1 LIKEL
6 KYHPFPGLK
15 SYSFKDNKFFSGRER
30 QKYQLLKIL
39 GESNFVAVVGSQG
52 VGKTSFVNSKIIPVL
67 LNDGLLAKGK
77 SSWKVISFRPGKNPL
92 STFATALSKL
102 DVIQSFEG
110 EKIDPNLSDRF
121 EHVLRN
127 KNFALIEII
136 EEFKLAEK
144 ENFLIYIDHLDDLLF
159 YANKQSESTNR
170 DIKLFIKRLVEAANQ
185 SAYSISLVTT
195 LRTEMAGHFSVFP
208 EFAEIINKNQ
218 FLLSAFDGKDLIPI
232 FENIT
237 KNEGVKFENDFLKHV
252 KDFYKDNPLYLGQ
265 FQHAMKAC
273 FDLWKDQGSNGPIGL
288 DHLAEVGGL
297 NSTIEHQLD
306 NIYGYMSSGDK
317 KTCRVLFQAITE
329 TSSADTDYSIPRT
342 IQEISE
348 ITGQSLE
355 EIVEVVRKF
364 TDESCGVIVKFDPQ
378 DITGRLEFLDQAG
391 NSDKNLITEH
401 SEITLSQD
409 FLIEEWPRLNK
420 WVKEEHLNS
429 NIYRDIAK
437 DAERNDPP
445 YEGEKLLTTW
455 KWYEDVQ
462 PHAGWANQYN
472 KNFNLVEEF
481 ILKSKKISD
490 REIERKRSEE
500 LSREQ
505 NTRRTRNI
513 KILFSLIA
521 LILTIFAFIK
531 TREASEA
538 AQEANEQQ
546 SIAKLSEAQAQKA
559 KEEAA
564 FEKRTAELSIL
575 QASRDRALAQKALDS
590 AEYATERARI
600 ARQEALTA
608 QNKAQVLRVEANKL
622 TKAVS
627 AKNVELSKAEIKI
640 ERSKVKEDYLAILE
654 AVREYSDEVEKILGR
669 SNNAEQRREAARIA
683 ANAYQEFQKIYQ
695 EKYIGIRDTTKENT
709 QNKLFSAM
717 TIAYQKIGE
726 SQQLSKINYGAA
738 LSKNST
744 LNSGEGSGEYLIGT
758 NDNSSSI
765 YRVVIEK
772 GIVKRPNIIASAEI
786 PEKKI
791 LGIKDLSYS
800 NSASHFLVSHLPID
814 QNSRY
819 ISKYDYDGNLLSSK
833 EVPTLINTII
843 PYRKNDF
850 LVADQAANIF
860 LIEGTSNSIN
870 STQLY
875 KANNK
880 LMAMDFHSQSGL
892 LFLALS
898 KGMIIQLNLED
909 SKAKEQAT
917 FNFKEFESEIS
928 AIKYIDSKKWLM
940 VGTRTGELY
949 LYDVISKKCIYSSLR
964 KHAGFIN
971 CLVVNDDEKLLVS
984 AGRDKILNVWN
995 LDDLLPHTLGNEKAD
1010 KEYETIEFAENESI
1024 RDVSFLDENWVLVIF
1039 SNEGLSS
1046 GKGGAFLLPLNF
1058 DITGRELKRLVD

>member
-15 SYSFKDNKFFSGRER
+15 PYTFKDSQFFSGRER

-39 GESNFVAVVGSQG
+39 GESNFVAVVGGQG
-52 VGKTSFVNSKIIPVL
+52 VGKTSFVNSKIIPEL
-67 LNDGLLAKGK
+67 MNEGLLAKGK

-92 STFATALSKL
+92 SSFATALSRV
-102 DVIQSFEG
+102 DVVQKFEG
-110 EKIDPNLSDRF
+110 EKIDPNLNDRF
-121 EHVLRN
+121 EHILRD

-144 ENFLIYIDHLDDLLF
+144 DNFLIYIDHLDDLLF
-159 YANKQSESTNR
+159 YSNKQSESANR
-170 DIKLFIKRLVEAANQ
+170 DIKLFIKRLVEVANQ
-185 SAYSISLVTT
+185 SAYSICIVTT
-195 LRTEMAGHFSVFP
+195 LRTEMAGHFSIFP

-218 FLLSAFDGKDLIPI
+218 FLLGAFDAKDLMPI
-232 FENIT
+232 FENVT
-237 KNEGVKFENDFLKHV
+237 KNGGIIFEKDFLKHI

-265 FQHAMKAC
+265 FQHAMKSC
-273 FDLWKDQGSNGPIGL
+273 FDFWKSNGSNGPIGL
-288 DHLAEVGGL
+288 EHLKEVGGL

-306 NIYGYMSSGDK
+306 DIYGYMNSGNK
-317 KTCRVLFQAITE
+317 KTCRLMFQAITE
-329 TSSADTDYSIPRT
+329 TSASDTDYSIPRT

-348 ITGQSLE
+348 ITDQTSA
-355 EIVEVVRKF
+355 EIVEVASKF
-364 TDESCGVIVKFDPQ
+364 TDKSCGVIVKFDPQ
-378 DITGRLEFLDQAG
+378 DITGRLEYLDHAG
-391 NSDKNLITEH
+391 NFSENLITEH

-409 FLIEEWPRLNK
+409 FIIEEWPRLHK

-429 NIYRDIAK
+429 NIFRDIAY

-445 YEGEKLLTTW
+445 YEGEKLLSTW
-455 KWYEDVQ
+455 KWYQDVQ
-462 PHAGWANQYN
+462 PHAGWAKQYN

-490 REIERKRSEE
+490 REIERRRSEE

-505 NTRRTRNI
+505 KTRRTRNI
-513 KILFSLIA
+513 KIVFSLVA

-546 SIAKLSEAQAQKA
+546 SMAKLSEAQAIKA

-575 QASRDRALAQKALDS
+575 QASRDRELAQKALDS
-590 AEYATERARI
+590 AKYATERARV
-600 ARQEALTA
+600 ARQEALIA
-608 QNKAQVLRVEANKL
+608 QNKAQLLRVEANKL

-669 SNNAEQRREAARIA
+669 SNNTEQRMEAARIA
-683 ANAYQEFQKIYQ
+683 ANAYQEFQKIFQ
-695 EKYIGIRDTTKENT
+695 SQYIGIRDTTKENT

-717 TIAYQKIGE
+717 TKAYQKVGG
-726 SQQLSKINYGAA
+726 SQLLSKINYGTA
-738 LSKNST
+738 LSKNHT
-744 LNSGEGSGEYLIGT
+744 RNIGNGSAEYIIGT
-758 NDNSSSI
+758 NDNSSTV
-765 YRVVIEK
+765 YRVVIEN
-772 GIVKRPNIIASAEI
+772 GRVERPNIIANAEI

-791 LGIKDLSYS
+791 MGIKDLSYS
-800 NSASHFLVSHLPID
+800 NAANHFLVSHLPID

-819 ISKYDYDGNLLSSK
+819 ISKYDYDGNLLSSN

-843 PYRKNDF
+843 PYKENDF
-850 LVADQAANIF
+850 LVADQTGN
-860 LIEGTSNSIN
+860 LHRVDGSSNSLN
-870 STQLY
+870 RTQLY
-875 KANNK
+875 KANDK
-880 LMAMDFHSQSGL
+880 LRAIDYHAQSGQ

-898 KGMIIQLNLED
+898 QGVIIQFNLLDNTAE
-909 SKAKEQAT
+909 EQT
-917 FNFKEFESEIS
+917 KFSFKEFDAEIS
-928 AIKYIDSKKWLM
+928 AVKYIDSKKWLM
-940 VGTRTGELY
+940 VATRTGELY
-949 LYDVISKKCIYSSLR
+949 LYDVNSQKCIYSSLR
-964 KHAGFIN
+964 KHAGYIN
-971 CLVVNDDEKLLVS
+971 CLKVNDDEKLMAS
-984 AGRDKILNVWN
+984 GGRDKILNIWN
-995 LDDLLPHTLGNEKAD
+995 LDDLVPHTYGNAKAD
-1010 KEYETIEFAENESI
+1010 KEYETIEFEESESI
-1024 RDVSFLDENWVLVIF
+1024 RDVSFLDDNWLLVIF
-1039 SNEGLSS
+1039 SDEGLSP